1 MFFQI
6 KKKRMCNWKTDNQY
20 RKKEMEQTKL
30 ENDVCIAKGES
41 VYTKHEFC
49 TAFMNCIYFYV

>member
-1 MFFQI
+1 
-6 KKKRMCNWKTDNQY
+6 MCNWKTDNQY

-49 TAFMNCIYFYV
+49 TAFMNCLYFYV